1 MKLKWNVYRI
11 NNSKDKVETF
21 NVFDHFSFN
30 NETIR
35 LLKTCST
42 ITEFSQNLKRQV
54 IYYFAWKFEYEIC
67 ITSLFSHKEETE
79 EKIDI
84 RHQLEL
90 NWDAFVEYIW
100 NHKEKVLNV

>member
-35 LLKTCST
+35 LL
-42 ITEFSQNLKRQV
+42 NLV
-54 IYYFAWKFEYEIC
+54 IK
-67 ITSLFSHKEETE
+67 
-79 EKIDI
+79 
-84 RHQLEL
+84 
-90 NWDAFVEYIW
+90 EYIG
-100 NHKEKVLNV
+100 NN

>member
-54 IYYFAWKFEYEIC
+54 IYYFAWKFEYEIM
-67 ITSLFSHKEETE
+67 ISDMFGRIE
-79 EKIDI
+79 EKFDI

-90 NWDAFVEYIW
+90 NWDAFVEYVW
-100 NHKEKVLNV
+100 KYRKEF